1 MKTGLPALSV
11 IGGAAAFGASGV
23 VLALM
28 GAGMPF
34 LAAALIAAA
43 CTGLLLYGVGRVLP
57 DQPLES
63 PPQPPALDL
72 ESRVRLLEE
81 SSAHLRHDLRGV
93 LSPALM
99 MADRL
104 LKNEDP
110 AIRRAGQAVVRSV
123 ERATTLIV
131 ENKKQSLLAA
141 GRDAA
146 DEGVQSPQSHAA
158 GSGAPAP

>member
-123 ERATTLIV
+123 ERATTLLA
-131 ENKKQSLLAA
+131 ENKRQIAAAA
-141 GRDAA
+141 GQA
-146 DEGVQSPQSHAA
+146 EMEEA
-158 GSGAPAP
+158 GSLPRSPVGESAAQGP